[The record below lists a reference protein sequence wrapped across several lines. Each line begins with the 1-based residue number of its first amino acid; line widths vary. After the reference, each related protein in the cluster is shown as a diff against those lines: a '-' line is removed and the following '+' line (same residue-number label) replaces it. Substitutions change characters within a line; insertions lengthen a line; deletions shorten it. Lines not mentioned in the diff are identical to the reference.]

1 MINSEFNGTFTVL
14 NSINNSLTTC
24 CANLTN
30 DFNGVFTLLNTDFN
44 GTFTALAAGFNATF
58 TILAHLVCSS
68 TTSGSSGFTSGF
80 GDAIVSDRTD
90 QVSDLFEYGVPTY
103 DITTSVFSSG
113 LVQSF
118 TSMAIVSSGTGAT
131 AFAQLQ
137 SKKYLKYMAG
147 HDGYAFFSAMWP
159 AGSSANSTQ
168 WIGVFDA
175 NDGAAV
181 GFNGTTFSILF
192 RQNAVD
198 TIIPQSSFNMDK
210 LNGTGASGFT
220 INTADLNVFRIDYG
234 WTGGT
239 QITFQILNTNGSWIT
254 FHQINNTNV
263 NPNPSFGNPIL
274 PMTAQVK
281 STGSTTNVTIATAG
295 WNAGIVAEPSV
306 AQSRF
311 FTAGQLTRT
320 AIADNGTET
329 FVVAFQNKSTYQT
342 KPNKVIVR
350 ISFVSAGVGVT
361 GGTVTLFRLLRNAS
375 ITGTSFTDVD
385 TVNSVM
391 QISTAGTLT
400 TSGGLAASGT
410 NMFTFMNAN
419 SVPYN
424 TFVPEQDLLLY
435 LYPGETLTITGI
447 NIQGGGQLVIGIL
460 AWEERF

>member
-1 MINSEFNGTFTVL
+1 MAEQFIKGQSMGKKIYSTFKYV
-14 NSINNSLTTC
+14 I
-24 CANLTN
+24 
-30 DFNGVFTLLNTDFN
+30 LLW
-44 GTFTALAAGFNATF
+44 L
-58 TILAHLVCSS
+58 ILPTPILCLE
-68 TTSGSSGFTSGF
+68 SSGFISIF
-80 GDAIVSDRTD
+80 GDTIVEDRFD
-90 QVSDLFEYGVPTY
+90 QVSDLFEYGVTTY
-103 DITTSVFSSG
+103 DITTSTFSSG

-147 HDGYAFFSAMWP
+147 HDGYTFFSAMWP
-159 AGSSANSTQ
+159 AGSAANSTQ

-198 TIIPQSSFNMDK
+198 TIIPQSAFNMDK

-220 INTADLNVFRIDYG
+220 INTADINVFRIDYG
-234 WTGGT
+234 WTGGM
-239 QITFQILNTNGSWIT
+239 QITFQILNTNGTWIT

-281 STGSTTNVTIATAG
+281 STGSTTNVTVATAG

-311 FTAGQLTRT
+311 FTAGQFTPINLIN
-320 AIADNGTET
+320 ATET
-329 FVVAFQNKSTYQT
+329 FIFAIQNQLTYQG

-350 ISFVSAGVGVT
+350 ISFVSMGSAVT
-361 GGTVTLFRLLRNAS
+361 GDTVTSFRLLRNAV
-375 ITGTSFTDVD
+375 ITGTTFTNVD
-385 TVNSVM
+385 SVNSVVLSS
-391 QISTAGTLT
+391 STGTYT
-400 TSGGLAASGT
+400 VGT
-410 NMFTFMNAN
+410 GTELYNFFDTNFT
-419 SVPYN
+419 PYN
-424 TFVPEQDLLLY
+424 TFIPENNLTVY
-435 LYPGETLTITGI
+435 LYPGDTLTVTAFGI
-447 NIQGGGQLVIGIL
+447 SPGSQTQMGFL